1 LGEIH
6 GRTGFAP
13 EHGHCFAPNLLER
26 RFMPPTRV
34 LICDD
39 HTLFLEG
46 IKAIL
51 RGEPSLEVVGE
62 AGDGRQAVEKVK
74 ELHPDVVL
82 MDIAMPD
89 LSGFEATRRVHE
101 ADPSVRVLMLTM
113 HDEEELVARC
123 LEAGAAGYIIKDAPA
138 SQLVYAIEMAMKG
151 ERYLSPVVLK
161 KVVAGYVKNT
171 NRPQTSYD
179 RLSSREREILKL
191 LADGLTVKEIATRL
205 NRSVKTVDVHKY
217 NLMRKIDVHD
227 RSELIRYAIQKRLID
242 VPIADMK

>member
-1 LGEIH
+1 VSNPI
-6 GRTGFAP
+6 RI
-13 EHGHCFAPNLLER
+13 
-26 RFMPPTRV
+26 

-39 HTLFLEG
+39 HVLFSEG

-51 RGEPSLEVVGE
+51 RAEAGLEVVGE
-62 AGDGRQAVEKVK
+62 ARDGRQAVEKVK

-89 LSGFEATRRVHE
+89 LSGFEATRRVHD

-138 SQLVYAIEMAMKG
+138 SQLVYAIETVMKG

-161 KVVAGYVKNT
+161 KVVAGYVKNSK
-171 NRPQTSYD
+171 RPQTSYD
-179 RLSSREREILKL
+179 RLSGREREILKL
-191 LADGLTVKEIATRL
+191 LAEGLTVKEIASRL
-205 NRSVKTVDVHKY
+205 NLSIKTVDVHKY

-227 RSELIRYAIQKRLID
+227 RAELIRYAIQKRLIE
-242 VPIADMK
+242 VPVADIQ